1 MKRTTILMALLLA
14 LVATSVSAQ
23 SLTGTLAGKVADEQ
37 GAVLPGV
44 TVTLVG
50 KQGNVP
56 TVTDERGEYR
66 FVGINPGTYEVKAEL
81 AGFAPRSESG
91 LVVTVG
97 RAVAVNF
104 TLKVGAMAETIDV
117 VGNAATVDITSTATD
132 NSLSQDL
139 LSNMPIN
146 IGNFNSAV
154 SLLNYTPGVNSGSGF
169 GGDASYGNA
178 LMIDG
183 VDTRDPDG
191 GSAWVFYN
199 FNIVEEV
206 QVGGLGAPAEYGGFS
221 GAVVNTIT
229 KSGGNKYA
237 GLFEI
242 RHTNDNFAGKNVSDE
257 NLVLNPALGNANI
270 LKKLND
276 FTVQLGGP
284 FVKDKAFW
292 WFSAQR
298 YAIEQDPTGPRTINT
313 EVSPRYNAKVTFN
326 LSPTDTLIFSGQYDN
341 YNVTGRAGFA
351 GSTYANDAQTLHQD
365 SPEAIWNA
373 QYRKVI
379 GSSTFLEA
387 KFTGY
392 WGYYYLDP
400 IDMSPVHYDFGTGET
415 TGGAGYLY
423 YADRGRNQVNV
434 SLSRYADWY
443 GKHNFKFGVEIER
456 SKSKS
461 KQEYSGN
468 VYYVDY
474 YGEPYYAYSGVQ
486 YNIEGRNK
494 RESFYAQ
501 DQWRV
506 GRLTANLGLRLDRIR
521 GYSPNDD
528 KTVYTPNLAW
538 GPRAGFAFDVT
549 GKGNSVLKG
558 YYGRYFEGAS
568 FTPWQRATSGY
579 YDYVSSYWN
588 GSAYEEYSRVPEL
601 VYGIDD
607 DINHLGLDEVNIG
620 FEQQVRRDMRVS
632 VTGIYRN
639 YRNFINSV
647 IPNAT
652 WTPVAV
658 TNALTSQ
665 PMTLYRWANRAAT
678 EEEYLI
684 RNIEGFQYVSS
695 TGGTIATLD
704 PKRTYKGVM
713 AVLTK
718 SYANRWHAQLSYV
731 WSKSEGTV
739 GNAGLSSVYGSTYEN
754 PSLAL
759 TNTDGIMPMDRTHE
773 IKLMGGYQIPVIEVA
788 VNGYYRAVSGTP
800 YEAYMNV
807 SGSTL
812 NWTGTSSINLE
823 PRGSRRLDM
832 YHQIDLRAEKT
843 FNFDVHR
850 FGVYVDVQ
858 NLLNADGITSVQARY
873 PNRSI
878 AGNTVLFGS
887 PATIQGARQVTFGGR
902 WSF

>member
-242 RHTNDNFAGKNVSDE
+242 RHTNDSLASKNISDE
-257 NLVLNPALGNANI
+257 NLALNPMLGEANV

-284 FVKDKAFW
+284 FKKDKAFW

-351 GSTYANDAQTLHQD
+351 GRTPL
-365 SPEAIWNA
+365 
-373 QYRKVI
+373 
-379 GSSTFLEA
+379 
-387 KFTGY
+387 
-392 WGYYYLDP
+392 
-400 IDMSPVHYDFGTGET
+400 
-415 TGGAGYLY
+415 
-423 YADRGRNQVNV
+423 
-434 SLSRYADWY
+434 
-443 GKHNFKFGVEIER
+443 
-456 SKSKS
+456 
-461 KQEYSGN
+461 
-468 VYYVDY
+468 
-474 YGEPYYAYSGVQ
+474 
-486 YNIEGRNK
+486 K
-494 RESFYAQ
+494 R
-501 DQWRV
+501 
-506 GRLTANLGLRLDRIR
+506 
-521 GYSPNDD
+521 
-528 KTVYTPNLAW
+528 
-538 GPRAGFAFDVT
+538 
-549 GKGNSVLKG
+549 
-558 YYGRYFEGAS
+558 
-568 FTPWQRATSGY
+568 
-579 YDYVSSYWN
+579 
-588 GSAYEEYSRVPEL
+588 
-601 VYGIDD
+601 
-607 DINHLGLDEVNIG
+607 
-620 FEQQVRRDMRVS
+620 
-632 VTGIYRN
+632 
-639 YRNFINSV
+639 
-647 IPNAT
+647 
-652 WTPVAV
+652 
-658 TNALTSQ
+658 
-665 PMTLYRWANRAAT
+665 
-678 EEEYLI
+678 
-684 RNIEGFQYVSS
+684 
-695 TGGTIATLD
+695 
-704 PKRTYKGVM
+704 
-713 AVLTK
+713 
-718 SYANRWHAQLSYV
+718 
-731 WSKSEGTV
+731 
-739 GNAGLSSVYGSTYEN
+739 
-754 PSLAL
+754 
-759 TNTDGIMPMDRTHE
+759 
-773 IKLMGGYQIPVIEVA
+773 
-788 VNGYYRAVSGTP
+788 SGT
-800 YEAYMNV
+800 A
-807 SGSTL
+807 
-812 NWTGTSSINLE
+812 
-823 PRGSRRLDM
+823 
-832 YHQIDLRAEKT
+832 
-843 FNFDVHR
+843 
-850 FGVYVDVQ
+850 
-858 NLLNADGITSVQARY
+858 
-873 PNRSI
+873 SI
-878 AGNTVLFGS
+878 ARSLGRAHSSRPSS
-887 PATIQGARQVTFGGR
+887 PGIGATTTSTRSTR
-902 WSF
+902 RRRHTT